1 MICNLLTF
9 PLITSNFTIC
19 RIANNF
25 HENHQLMVQMRGDN
39 HKGQPSLLSLQIL
52 NFSIHIKERKFS
64 LHNGRKISVTHYQI
78 KSQLLHHIW
87 IIRFVQKTLI
97 HNFHNPNN
105 NTTQPNNSNN
115 TTHPEHCSWVVHEND
130 FANPTQPHH
139 HPTI

>member
-1 MICNLLTF
+1 MDSDLLTF
-9 PLITSNFTIC
+9 PLSPSNFTIC

-105 NTTQPNNSNN
+105 NTTQP
-115 TTHPEHCSWVVHEND
+115 EHCSWVGHEND
-130 FANPTQPHH
+130 CANSTPRHKLNSSLHEPQ
-139 HPTI
+139 INIY